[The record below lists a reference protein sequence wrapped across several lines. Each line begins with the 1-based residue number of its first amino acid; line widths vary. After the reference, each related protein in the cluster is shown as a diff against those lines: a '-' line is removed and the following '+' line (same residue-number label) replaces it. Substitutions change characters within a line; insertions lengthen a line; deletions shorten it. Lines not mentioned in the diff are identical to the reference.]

1 MFNFAALK
9 SVCEN
14 TFSNKFLIGSFD
26 RYQKLNMNF
35 QKIIYTLIFVF
46 SATFSVSAQD
56 FFNGDLSNIKV
67 DNISEG
73 DIAKLKTQLQA
84 KGTTMEQA
92 EPMALS
98 RGMKPAEFAKLKI
111 RVGTVVPAVAQAAA
125 TSDGTR
131 KQDDVMEQS
140 VKSDTKSTVFGS
152 ELFTGT
158 SLTFEPNLKMAT
170 PVNYILGPG
179 DELQISVF
187 GVQEMNSSAALNSE
201 GKINIPF
208 VGQMMISGMPI
219 EAATQKIKS
228 ALARIYTTIGSGQ
241 SQVGIS
247 LSKIRTIKITLIG
260 AKQPGNYS
268 VSSLSSVYNALYA
281 GGGPAANG
289 SYRNIE
295 LLRNNK
301 VIRNIDI
308 YRFLVNG
315 DQSDN
320 VGLKDND
327 VIRIPVYL
335 HRVTLSGEVV
345 RQGIFEMK
353 SGETFD
359 KLIGFAS
366 GFTDL
371 AYKATVN
378 VIKKTEKEF
387 KVAEIKSD
395 QFKLY
400 LPMNGDEFR
409 VTKILNRFENKIT
422 ISGAVFRPDVYA
434 FADGMKIKELLNK
447 ADGLKEDAYLQR
459 AVIMRLKPD
468 FTTVMLDVD
477 LAAVLGDNQEAN
489 ILLKKEDIVTVYSIF
504 DLKENFK
511 VSIDGEVKKPGSYPF
526 SENLTLN
533 DLLLRSGGLTNAAS
547 KKVEIARMIKA
558 EVLNDTNPAK
568 IELLTINIDNNTN
581 EQAQNIVLRPFD
593 VISVRRIVVY
603 NVPETIV
610 LKGSVVYPGT
620 YAITN
625 KKEKIYDVIM
635 RAGGLLSTANV
646 NAVCVKRPIQKKQ
659 IDAISEVN
667 LNLGKGDLVQN
678 ELTKKVTEELQYL
691 TIPIEWEQIRSNKN
705 SSTNITLFAGDEVE
719 VGVFSESVKVVGN
732 VLLNSEIPYQSGRGF
747 NYYINAV
754 GGIDFKGWKQRA
766 YIIYPNGKAA
776 VTKHFLFFRSY
787 PTVMPG
793 SQIVIPEKPEK
804 PKTNATEIISIASV
818 LASLAGVIIAIIRR

>member
-1 MFNFAALK
+1 
-9 SVCEN
+9 
-14 TFSNKFLIGSFD
+14 
-26 RYQKLNMNF
+26 MNF
-35 QKIIYTLIFVF
+35 LKIIYTIVFVLMGLF
-46 SATFSVSAQD
+46 SSTAQD
-56 FFNGDLSNIKV
+56 LFNGDLSNIKV
-67 DNISEG
+67 DNISDA
-73 DIAKLKTQLQA
+73 DISKLKTQLQA
-84 KGTTMEQA
+84 KGITMEQA
-92 EPMALS
+92 ESMALAK
-98 RGMKPAEFAKLKI
+98 GMKPAEFAKLKI
-111 RVGTVVPAVAQAAA
+111 RVGAIGPKVAQAAG
-125 TSDGTR
+125 TSDGAR
-131 KQDDVMEQS
+131 KQDEELEEV
-140 VKSDTKSTVFGS
+140 VKSDNKPIVFGS

-187 GVQEMNSSAALNSE
+187 GVQEMNSSAAINAE

-208 VGQMMISGMPI
+208 VGQIMLAGMPI

-228 ALARIYTTIGSGQ
+228 ALARIYTTVASGQ

-247 LSKIRTIKITLIG
+247 LTKIRTIKITLIG

-268 VSSLSSVYNALYA
+268 VSSLSSVYNALYV
-281 GGGPAANG
+281 GGGPATNG
-289 SYRNIE
+289 TYRNIE
-295 LLRNNK
+295 LIRNNK
-301 VIRNIDI
+301 VIRNVDI

-320 VGLKDND
+320 IGLKDND

-335 HRVTLSGEVV
+335 QRVTLSGEVV

-353 SGETFD
+353 SGESFD
-359 KLIGFAS
+359 KLISFAS

-400 LPMNGDEFR
+400 LPTNGDEFR

-422 ISGAVFRPDVYA
+422 ITGAVFRPDVYA
-434 FADGMKIKELLNK
+434 FTDGMKIKELLNK

-468 FTTVMLDVD
+468 FTTIMLDVD

-489 ILLKKEDIVTVYSIF
+489 IVLKKEDIINVYSIF
-504 DLKENFK
+504 DFKENYK
-511 VSIDGEVKKPGSYPF
+511 ISIDGEVRKPGSYPF

-533 DLLLRSGGLTNAAS
+533 DLLLQAGGLTSAAS
-547 KKVEIARMIKA
+547 KKVEIARMVKSD
-558 EVLNDTNPAK
+558 VLNDANPTK
-568 IELLTINIDNNTN
+568 IELLTISIDNNTN
-581 EQAQNIVLRPFD
+581 EQAQNTVLQPFD
-593 VISVRRIVVY
+593 VISVRRIAVY
-603 NVPETIV
+603 NVPETIIV
-610 LKGSVVYPGT
+610 KGSVAYPGT

-625 KKEKIYDVIM
+625 KKEKIYDILM
-635 RAGGLLSTANV
+635 RAGGMLANANSNSV
-646 NAVCVKRPIQKKQ
+646 RVKRPIQKKQ
-659 IDAISEVN
+659 IDAIAEVN
-667 LNLGKGDLVQN
+667 LNLGKDDKVQK
-678 ELTKKVTEELQYL
+678 ELTKKVTEELKYL
-691 TIPIEWEQIRSNKN
+691 TIPIEWEQIKSNKN

-776 VTKHFLFFRSY
+776 VAQNFLFFRSY
-787 PTVMPG
+787 PKVMPG
-793 SQIVIPEKPEK
+793 SQIVIPEKPDK

>member
-1 MFNFAALK
+1 MGIFA
-9 SVCEN
+9 S
-14 TFSNKFLIGSFD
+14 T
-26 RYQKLNMNF
+26 
-35 QKIIYTLIFVF
+35 
-46 SATFSVSAQD
+46 AQD
-56 FFNGDLSNIKV
+56 LFNADLSNIKV
-67 DNISEG
+67 DNISDA
-73 DIAKLKTQLQA
+73 DISKLKTQLQA

-92 EPMALS
+92 EPLALS
-98 RGMKPAEFAKLKI
+98 KGMKPAEFAKLKL
-111 RVGTVVPAVAQAAA
+111 RVGTIGPTVAPATG
-125 TSDGTR
+125 TSDGAR
-131 KQDDVMEQS
+131 KQDEELEEV
-140 VKSDTKSTVFGS
+140 VKSDNKSIVFGS

-187 GVQEMNSSAALNSE
+187 GVQEMNSSATLSSE

-208 VGQMMISGMPI
+208 VGQIMLAGMPI

-228 ALARIYTTIGSGQ
+228 ALARIYTTVASGQ

-268 VSSLSSVYNALYA
+268 VSSLSSVYNALYV
-281 GGGPAANG
+281 GGGPATNG
-289 SYRNIE
+289 TYRNIE
-295 LLRNNK
+295 LIRNNK

-320 VGLKDND
+320 IGLKDND

-353 SGETFD
+353 SGESFD
-359 KLIGFAS
+359 KLVSFAS

-371 AYKATVN
+371 AYKATIN

-400 LPMNGDEFR
+400 LPTNGDEFR

-422 ISGAVFRPDVYA
+422 ITGAVFRPDVYA
-434 FADGMKIKELLNK
+434 FTDGMKIKELLNK

-459 AVIMRLKPD
+459 AVIMRMKPD
-468 FTTVMLDVD
+468 FTTIMLDVD
-477 LAAVLGDNQEAN
+477 LAAVLDNNQEAN
-489 ILLKKEDIVTVYSIF
+489 IVLKKEDVVNVYSIF
-504 DLKENFK
+504 DFKENYK
-511 VSIDGEVKKPGSYPF
+511 LSIDGEVRKPGSYPF

-533 DLLLRSGGLTNAAS
+533 DLLLQAGGLTSAAS
-547 KKVEIARMIKA
+547 KKIEIARMVKSD
-558 EVLNDTNPAK
+558 VLNDANPTK

-581 EQAQNIVLRPFD
+581 EQAQNIVLQPFD
-593 VISVRRIVVY
+593 VISVRRIAVY
-603 NVPETIV
+603 NVPETIIV
-610 LKGSVVYPGT
+610 KGSVAYPGI

-625 KKEKIYDVIM
+625 KKEKIYDILM
-635 RAGGLLSTANV
+635 RAGGLLANA
-646 NAVCVKRPIQKKQ
+646 NANSVLVKRPIQKKQ
-659 IDAISEVN
+659 IDAIAEVN
-667 LNLGKGDLVQN
+667 LNLGKDDMVQK
-678 ELTKKVTEELQYL
+678 ELTKKVTEELKYL
-691 TIPIEWEQIRSNKN
+691 TIPIEWDQIESNKN

-754 GGIDFKGWKQRA
+754 GGTDFKGWKQRA

-776 VTKHFLFFRSY
+776 VAKNFLFFRSY
-787 PTVMPG
+787 PKVMPG

-804 PKTNATEIISIASV
+804 PKTNTTEIISIASV